1 MSSDGSLLPVC
12 GRWVH
17 GMYWYPLFPSSAE
30 WASLSLA
37 SAAFVFVV
45 ILCSRLLRSGH
56 HCLWHLLHSFLLFGV
71 NLTVSVSFAIPFR
84 NFSNSCF
91 MISTNELVLASSIS
105 SLISLMV
112 SYLCFLKAASA
123 WTSSSVHQLHLLTA
137 SEAWNTTLDI
147 APQMFH
153 ILHLKTRV
161 IRIDE
166 IDESD
171 WFAGEEAVMQHWER
185 LSIA

>member
-12 GRWVH
+12 CRWVH
-17 GMYWYPLFPSSAE
+17 GMYWYPLFPSSVE

-45 ILCSRLLRSGH
+45 RCEFNRF
-56 HCLWHLLHSFLLFGV
+56 SF
-71 NLTVSVSFAIPFR
+71 VSFR

-153 ILHLKTRV
+153 ILRLKTRV
-161 IRIDE
+161 T
-166 IDESD
+166 SKSKT
-171 WFAGEEAVMQHWER
+171 VH
-185 LSIA
+185 SIIHDMKRHSSCWWQLTVTGYSSS